1 MWRVFWLAVLL
12 VTFDGYAATI
22 NLAHTMKH
30 EHFNQL
36 LSEFAEQSGLTVNS
50 VLVDQKAL
58 KVRLVQNTSTSTST
72 DVVIV
77 PADHLGLDKYANYSV
92 IPHSLIAD
100 TTDKRTLETA
110 KLNNK
115 LLGIPIIQGN
125 HLLLFYNKQFVK
137 QPIENWQDIY
147 QIQPTLPEKVK
158 LVTWSFMEMYWFI
171 PFLSAFNG
179 DLIVDN
185 HVQLNTPAMQLALKF
200 VWDLNKQNLV
210 DRQCD
215 YTCSNNAF
223 KAQQAAFTI
232 DGAWALK
239 TYEEALGNN
248 LGIQQLPKLNGEY
261 MQPYYSTFVLAF
273 PNHALNGANKESL
286 IKFAKL
292 VQAEKF
298 QTMIWQKLQDIPV
311 NTEVLNSLKSQQG
324 TQLATLIEAMQFT
337 KAMPSTASMIIVWEV
352 LNKGFI
358 RYGSGALTAEQAG
371 LFMQGLAERSIA
383 NEGDE

>member
-1 MWRVFWLAVLL
+1 MALLL
-12 VTFDGYAATI
+12 VTFDCYAATI

-30 EHFNQL
+30 EHFNEL
-36 LSEFAEQSGLTVNS
+36 LSALAEQSGLTVNS

-92 IPHSLIAD
+92 IPDSLIAD

-110 KLNNK
+110 KLNNT

-137 QPIENWQDIY
+137 EPIENWQDIY
-147 QIQPTLPEKVK
+147 RIQSSLPEKVK

-185 HVQLNTPAMQLALKF
+185 HVQLNTPAMQSALKF

-239 TYEEALGNN
+239 TYEEALGDN
-248 LGIQQLPKLNGEY
+248 LSVQQLPKLNGEY

-273 PNHALNGANKESL
+273 PNDGLNGVNKDNL

-324 TQLATLIEAMQFT
+324 TELATLIEAMQFT
-337 KAMPSTASMIIVWEV
+337 KPMPSTASMIIVWEV

>member
-1 MWRVFWLAVLL
+1 M
-12 VTFDGYAATI
+12 TFDCYAATI

-30 EHFNQL
+30 EHFNEL
-36 LSEFAEQSGLTVNS
+36 LSTLAEQSGLTVNS

-92 IPHSLIAD
+92 IPDSLIAD

-110 KLNNK
+110 KLNNT

-137 QPIENWQDIY
+137 EPIENWQDIY
-147 QIQPTLPEKVK
+147 RIQSSLPEKVK

-185 HVQLNTPAMQLALKF
+185 HVQLNTPAMQSALKF

-239 TYEEALGNN
+239 TYEQALGDN
-248 LGIQQLPKLNGEY
+248 LAVQQLPKLNGEY

-273 PNHALNGANKESL
+273 PNDGLNGVNKDNL

-324 TQLATLIEAMQFT
+324 TELATLIEAMQFT
-337 KAMPSTASMIIVWEV
+337 KPMPSTASMIIVWEV

>member
-1 MWRVFWLAVLL
+1 M
-12 VTFDGYAATI
+12 TFDCYAATI

-30 EHFNQL
+30 EHFNEL
-36 LSEFAEQSGLTVNS
+36 LSALAEQSGLTVNS

-92 IPHSLIAD
+92 IPDSLIAD

-110 KLNNK
+110 KLNNT

-137 QPIENWQDIY
+137 EPIENWQDIY
-147 QIQPTLPEKVK
+147 RIQSSLPEKVK

-185 HVQLNTPAMQLALKF
+185 HVQLNTPAMQSALKF

-239 TYEEALGNN
+239 TYEEALGDN
-248 LGIQQLPKLNGEY
+248 LSVQQLPKLNGEY

-273 PNHALNGANKESL
+273 PNDGLNGVNKDNL

-324 TQLATLIEAMQFT
+324 TELATLIEAMQFT
-337 KAMPSTASMIIVWEV
+337 KAMPSTVSMIIVWEV

>member
-30 EHFNQL
+30 EHFNEL
-36 LSEFAEQSGLTVNS
+36 LSTLAEQSGLTVNS

-92 IPHSLIAD
+92 IPDSLIAD

-110 KLNNK
+110 KLNNT

-137 QPIENWQDIY
+137 EPIENWQDIY
-147 QIQPTLPEKVK
+147 RIQSSLPEKVK

-185 HVQLNTPAMQLALKF
+185 HVQLNTPAMQSALKF

-239 TYEEALGNN
+239 TYEQALGDN
-248 LGIQQLPKLNGEY
+248 LAVQQLPKLNGEY

-273 PNHALNGANKESL
+273 PNDGLNGVNKDNL

>member
-1 MWRVFWLAVLL
+1 
-12 VTFDGYAATI
+12 
-22 NLAHTMKH
+22 MKH
-30 EHFNQL
+30 EHFNEL
-36 LSEFAEQSGLTVNS
+36 LSALAEQSGLTVNS

-92 IPHSLIAD
+92 IPDSLIAD

-110 KLNNK
+110 KLNNT

-137 QPIENWQDIY
+137 EPIENWQDIY
-147 QIQPTLPEKVK
+147 QIQSSLPEKVK

-210 DRQCD
+210 DGQCD

-223 KAQQAAFTI
+223 KAQQAAFII

-239 TYEEALGNN
+239 TYEQALGDS
-248 LGIQQLPKLNGEY
+248 LAVQQLPKLNGEY

-273 PNHALNGANKESL
+273 PNDGLNGVNKDNL

-298 QTMIWQKLQDIPV
+298 QTLVWQKLQDIPV
-311 NTEVLNSLKSQQG
+311 NTEVLNNLKAQQG
-324 TQLATLIEAMQFT
+324 TELSTLIDAIQFT
-337 KAMPSTASMIIVWEV
+337 KPMPSTASMIIVWEV

>member
-1 MWRVFWLAVLL
+1 MWRVFWVAVLL
-12 VTFDGYAATI
+12 VTFDCYAATI

-30 EHFNQL
+30 EHFNEL
-36 LSEFAEQSGLTVNS
+36 LSTLAEQSGLTVNS

-92 IPHSLIAD
+92 IPDSLIAD

-110 KLNNK
+110 KLNSK

-137 QPIENWQDIY
+137 EPIENWQDIY
-147 QIQPTLPEKVK
+147 RIQSSLPEKVK

-185 HVQLNTPAMQLALKF
+185 HVQLNTPAMQSALKF

-239 TYEEALGNN
+239 TYEQALGDN
-248 LGIQQLPKLNGEY
+248 LAVQQLPKLNGEY

-273 PNHALNGANKESL
+273 PNDGLNGVNKDNL

-324 TQLATLIEAMQFT
+324 TELATLIEAMQFT

>member
-1 MWRVFWLAVLL
+1 MALLL
-12 VTFDGYAATI
+12 VTFDCYAATI

-30 EHFNQL
+30 EHFNEL
-36 LSEFAEQSGLTVNS
+36 LSALAEQSGLTVNS

-92 IPHSLIAD
+92 IPDSLTAD

-110 KLNNK
+110 KLNNT

-137 QPIENWQDIY
+137 EPIENWQDIY
-147 QIQPTLPEKVK
+147 RIQSSLPEKVK

-185 HVQLNTPAMQLALKF
+185 HVQLNTPAMQSALKF

-239 TYEEALGNN
+239 TYEQALGDN
-248 LGIQQLPKLNGEY
+248 LAVQQLPKLKGEY

-273 PNHALNGANKESL
+273 PNDGLNGVNKDNL

>member
-58 KVRLVQNTSTSTST
+58 KVRLVQNASTSTST

-110 KLNNK
+110 KLNNV

-125 HLLLFYNKQFVK
+125 HLLLFYNKEFVK
-137 QPIENWQDIY
+137 EPIENWQDIY
-147 QIQPTLPEKVK
+147 QIQSSLPEKVK

-210 DRQCD
+210 DGQCD

-223 KAQQAAFTI
+223 KAQQAAFII

-239 TYEEALGNN
+239 TYEQALGDS
-248 LGIQQLPKLNGEY
+248 LAVQQLPKLNGEY

-273 PNHALNGANKESL
+273 PNDGLNGVNKESL

-298 QTMIWQKLQDIPV
+298 QTLVWQKLQDIPV
-311 NTEVLNSLKSQQG
+311 NTEVLNNLKAQQG
-324 TQLATLIEAMQFT
+324 TELSTLIDAIQFT
-337 KAMPSTASMIIVWEV
+337 KPMPSTASMIIVWEV

-383 NEGDE
+383 NEGAE

>member
-1 MWRVFWLAVLL
+1 M
-12 VTFDGYAATI
+12 TFDCYAATI

-30 EHFNQL
+30 EHFNEL
-36 LSEFAEQSGLTVNS
+36 LSALAEQSGLTVNS

-92 IPHSLIAD
+92 IPDSLIAD

-110 KLNNK
+110 KLNNT

-137 QPIENWQDIY
+137 EPIENWQDIY
-147 QIQPTLPEKVK
+147 QIQSSLPEKVK

-210 DRQCD
+210 DGQCD

-223 KAQQAAFTI
+223 KAQQAAFII

-239 TYEEALGNN
+239 TYEQALGDS
-248 LGIQQLPKLNGEY
+248 LAVQQLPKLNGEY

-273 PNHALNGANKESL
+273 PNDGLNGVNKDNL

-298 QTMIWQKLQDIPV
+298 QTLVWQKLQDIPV
-311 NTEVLNSLKSQQG
+311 NTEVLNNLKAQQG
-324 TQLATLIEAMQFT
+324 TELSTLIDAIQFT
-337 KAMPSTASMIIVWEV
+337 KPMPSTASMIIVWEV

>member
-1 MWRVFWLAVLL
+1 M
-12 VTFDGYAATI
+12 TFDCYAATI

-30 EHFNQL
+30 EHFNEL
-36 LSEFAEQSGLTVNS
+36 LSTLAEQSGLTVNS

-92 IPHSLIAD
+92 IPDSLIAD

-137 QPIENWQDIY
+137 EPIENWQDIY
-147 QIQPTLPEKVK
+147 RIQSSLPEKVK

-185 HVQLNTPAMQLALKF
+185 HVQLNTPAMQSALKF

-239 TYEEALGNN
+239 TYEQALGDN
-248 LGIQQLPKLNGEY
+248 LAVQQLPKLNGEY

-273 PNHALNGANKESL
+273 PNDGLNGVNKDNL

>member
-1 MWRVFWLAVLL
+1 MALLL
-12 VTFDGYAATI
+12 VTFDCYAATI

-30 EHFNQL
+30 EHFNEL
-36 LSEFAEQSGLTVNS
+36 LSALAEQSGLTVNS

-92 IPHSLIAD
+92 IPDSLIAD

-137 QPIENWQDIY
+137 EPIEIWQDIY
-147 QIQPTLPEKVK
+147 RIQSSLPEKVK

-185 HVQLNTPAMQLALKF
+185 HVQLNTPAMQSALKF

-223 KAQQAAFTI
+223 KAKQAAFTI

-239 TYEEALGNN
+239 TYEQALGDN
-248 LGIQQLPKLNGEY
+248 LAVQQLPKLKGEY

-273 PNHALNGANKESL
+273 PNDGLNGVNKDNL

-324 TQLATLIEAMQFT
+324 TQLATLIETMQFT

>member
-1 MWRVFWLAVLL
+1 VALLL
-12 VTFDGYAATI
+12 VTFDCYAATI

-30 EHFNQL
+30 EHFNEL
-36 LSEFAEQSGLTVNS
+36 LSALAEQSGLTVNS

-92 IPHSLIAD
+92 IPDSLIAD

-110 KLNNK
+110 KLNNT

-137 QPIENWQDIY
+137 EPIENWQDIY
-147 QIQPTLPEKVK
+147 RIQSSLPEKVK

-185 HVQLNTPAMQLALKF
+185 HVQLNTPAMQSALKF

-239 TYEEALGNN
+239 TYEQALGDN
-248 LGIQQLPKLNGEY
+248 LAVQQLPKLNGEY

-273 PNHALNGANKESL
+273 PNDGLNGVNKDNL

>member
-1 MWRVFWLAVLL
+1 MWQVFWVVMLI
-12 VTFDGYAATI
+12 VTFDSYAAKI

-30 EHFNQL
+30 EHFDQL
-36 LSEFAEQSGLTVNS
+36 LSTLAEQSGLTVNS
-50 VLVDQKAL
+50 VSVDQKAL

-72 DVVIV
+72 DVIIV

-92 IPHSLIAD
+92 IPSSLIAD
-100 TTDKRTLETA
+100 TTDKRTLDTA
-110 KLNNK
+110 KLNNQ

-125 HLLLFYNKQFVK
+125 HLLLFYNKQYVK
-137 QPIENWQDIY
+137 EPIENWQDIY
-147 QIQPTLPEKVK
+147 SFKSSLPEEVK

-185 HVQLNTPAMQLALKF
+185 KAQLNTPAMQSALKF
-200 VWDLNKQNLV
+200 VWDLSKQNLV

-239 TYEEALGNN
+239 TYDQALGDN
-248 LGIQQLPKLNGEY
+248 LGMQQLPKLNGEY

-273 PNHALNGANKESL
+273 PNDGLNGANKENL
-286 IKFAKL
+286 FKFAKL
-292 VQAEKF
+292 VQAGKF
-298 QTMIWQKLQDIPV
+298 QTMIWQQLQDIPI
-311 NTEVLNSLKSQQG
+311 NTEVLNKLKAQQG
-324 TQLATLIEAMQFT
+324 SWLSTLIDAMQFT
-337 KAMPSTASMIIVWEV
+337 KPMLSTPSMIIVWEV

>member
-1 MWRVFWLAVLL
+1 MWRVFWVALLL
-12 VTFDGYAATI
+12 VTFDCYAATI

-30 EHFNQL
+30 EHFNEL
-36 LSEFAEQSGLTVNS
+36 LSALAEQSGLTVNS

-92 IPHSLIAD
+92 IPDSLIAD

-110 KLNNK
+110 KLNNT

-137 QPIENWQDIY
+137 EPIENWQDIY
-147 QIQPTLPEKVK
+147 RIQSSLPEKVK

-185 HVQLNTPAMQLALKF
+185 HVQLNTPAMQSALKF

-239 TYEEALGNN
+239 TYEQALGDN
-248 LGIQQLPKLNGEY
+248 LAVQQLPKLNGEY

-273 PNHALNGANKESL
+273 PNDGLNGVNKDNL

>member
-1 MWRVFWLAVLL
+1 MALLL
-12 VTFDGYAATI
+12 VTFDCYAATI

-30 EHFNQL
+30 EHFNEL
-36 LSEFAEQSGLTVNS
+36 LSALAEQSGLTVNS

-92 IPHSLIAD
+92 IPDSLIAD

-110 KLNNK
+110 KLNNT

-137 QPIENWQDIY
+137 EPIENWQDIY
-147 QIQPTLPEKVK
+147 RIQSSLPEKVK

-210 DRQCD
+210 DGQCD

-223 KAQQAAFTI
+223 KAQQAAFII

-239 TYEEALGNN
+239 TYEQALGDS
-248 LGIQQLPKLNGEY
+248 LAVQQLPKLNGEY

-273 PNHALNGANKESL
+273 PNDGLNGVNKDNL

-298 QTMIWQKLQDIPV
+298 QTLVWQKLQDIPV
-311 NTEVLNSLKSQQG
+311 NTEVLNNLKAQQG
-324 TQLATLIEAMQFT
+324 TELSTLIDAIQFT
-337 KAMPSTASMIIVWEV
+337 KPMPSTASMIIVWEV

-383 NEGDE
+383 NEGAE

>member
-1 MWRVFWLAVLL
+1 MALLL
-12 VTFDGYAATI
+12 VTFDCYAATI

-30 EHFNQL
+30 EHFNEL
-36 LSEFAEQSGLTVNS
+36 LSALAEQSGLTVNS

-92 IPHSLIAD
+92 IPDSLIAD

-110 KLNNK
+110 KLNNT

-137 QPIENWQDIY
+137 EPIENWQDIY
-147 QIQPTLPEKVK
+147 RIQSSLPEKVK

-185 HVQLNTPAMQLALKF
+185 HVQLNTQAMQSALKF

-239 TYEEALGNN
+239 TYEQALGDN
-248 LGIQQLPKLNGEY
+248 LAVQQLPRLNGEY

-273 PNHALNGANKESL
+273 PNDGLNGVNKDNL

-324 TQLATLIEAMQFT
+324 TELATLIEAMQFT
-337 KAMPSTASMIIVWEV
+337 KPMPSTASMIIVWEV

>member
-1 MWRVFWLAVLL
+1 M
-12 VTFDGYAATI
+12 TFDCYAATI

-30 EHFNQL
+30 EHFNEL
-36 LSEFAEQSGLTVNS
+36 LSTLAEQSGLMVNS

-92 IPHSLIAD
+92 IPDSLIAD
-100 TTDKRTLETA
+100 TTDQRTLETA

-137 QPIENWQDIY
+137 KPIENWQDIY
-147 QIQPTLPEKVK
+147 RIQSSLPEKVK

-185 HVQLNTPAMQLALKF
+185 HVQLNTPAMQSALKF

-239 TYEEALGNN
+239 TYEQALGDN
-248 LGIQQLPKLNGEY
+248 LAVQQLPKLNGEY

-273 PNHALNGANKESL
+273 PNDGLNGVNKDNL

-298 QTMIWQKLQDIPV
+298 QTMIWHKLQDIPV

-324 TQLATLIEAMQFT
+324 TELATLIEAMQFT

>member
-1 MWRVFWLAVLL
+1 MAVLL
-12 VTFDGYAATI
+12 VTFDCYAATI

-30 EHFNQL
+30 EHFNEL
-36 LSEFAEQSGLTVNS
+36 LSTLAEQSGLTVNS

-92 IPHSLIAD
+92 IPDSLIAD

-137 QPIENWQDIY
+137 EPIENWQDIY
-147 QIQPTLPEKVK
+147 RIQSSLPEKVK

-185 HVQLNTPAMQLALKF
+185 HVQLNTPAMQSALKF

-239 TYEEALGNN
+239 TYEQALGDN
-248 LGIQQLPKLNGEY
+248 LAVQQLPKLNGEY

-273 PNHALNGANKESL
+273 PNDGLNGVNKDNL

>member
-1 MWRVFWLAVLL
+1 MALLL
-12 VTFDGYAATI
+12 VTFDCYAATI

-30 EHFNQL
+30 EHFNEL
-36 LSEFAEQSGLTVNS
+36 LSALAEQSGLTVNS

-92 IPHSLIAD
+92 IPDSLIAD

-110 KLNNK
+110 KLNNT

-137 QPIENWQDIY
+137 EPIENWQDIY
-147 QIQPTLPEKVK
+147 QIQSSLPEKVK

-210 DRQCD
+210 DGQCD

-223 KAQQAAFTI
+223 KAQQAAFII

-239 TYEEALGNN
+239 TYEQALGDS
-248 LGIQQLPKLNGEY
+248 LAVQQLPKLNGEY

-273 PNHALNGANKESL
+273 PNDGLNGVNKDNL

-298 QTMIWQKLQDIPV
+298 QTLVWQKLQDIPV
-311 NTEVLNSLKSQQG
+311 NTEVLNNLKAQQG
-324 TQLATLIEAMQFT
+324 TELSTLIDAIQFT
-337 KAMPSTASMIIVWEV
+337 KPMPSTASMIIVWEV

>member
-1 MWRVFWLAVLL
+1 
-12 VTFDGYAATI
+12 
-22 NLAHTMKH
+22 MKH
-30 EHFNQL
+30 EHFNEL
-36 LSEFAEQSGLTVNS
+36 LSTLAEQSGLTVNS

-92 IPHSLIAD
+92 IPDSLIAD

-137 QPIENWQDIY
+137 EPIENWQDIY
-147 QIQPTLPEKVK
+147 QIQPSLPEKVK

-185 HVQLNTPAMQLALKF
+185 HVQLNTPAMQSALKF

-239 TYEEALGNN
+239 TYEQALGDN
-248 LGIQQLPKLNGEY
+248 LAVQQLPKLNGEY

-273 PNHALNGANKESL
+273 PNDGLNGVNKDNL

-324 TQLATLIEAMQFT
+324 TELATLIEAMQFT

-358 RYGSGALTAEQAG
+358 RYGSGALTAEQTG

>member
-1 MWRVFWLAVLL
+1 MWRVFWVALLL
-12 VTFDGYAATI
+12 VTFDCYAATI

-30 EHFNQL
+30 EHFNEL
-36 LSEFAEQSGLTVNS
+36 LSALAEQSGLTVNS

-92 IPHSLIAD
+92 IPDSLIAD

-110 KLNNK
+110 KLNNT

-185 HVQLNTPAMQLALKF
+185 HVQLNTPAMQSALKF

-273 PNHALNGANKESL
+273 PNDGLNGVNKDNL